1 MTPFAALVGIREHRL
16 IGRGDLRALGED
28 IDQFHL
34 RADDPIAAV
43 GAVPMA
49 LAAGVTKVG
58 NAIVGELSDAPPER
72 LGNGPL
78 KYMERDVR
86 STISNVLNFGKN
98 VLTFRPVKAVGNAIK
113 GAFDLAIVDPMLD
126 VGSDVFGH
134 INRNRRSVRSAL
146 GTT

>member
-113 GAFDLAIVDPMLD
+113 GHSMHSISPSSIPCSTSAPTFSGTSTAIVEACA
-126 VGSDVFGH
+126 
-134 INRNRRSVRSAL
+134 RR
-146 GTT
+146 